1 MISNDNAIPELFT
14 DWRSKG
20 VAYSIGPDWSDP
32 RTLNRWP
39 SKHGTEKADKVATRV
54 GYDKGK
60 KDLKN
65 WGFESV
71 FGDKEVDVR
80 EQFKLTLDADY
91 EDDRGFTCHDARVWY
106 YDYLTCLHREIEK
119 FFDASVPRWRSLHV
133 EYNFST
139 PTTWNNPA
147 MIASIE
153 KLVRSA
159 GFASTATQTVRMA
172 LTEAEAAAIEAST
185 TQYRA
190 GDIFLICDVSFPKL
204 LVSKADVRRLAAGRP
219 M

>member
-1 MISNDNAIPELFT
+1 M
-14 DWRSKG
+14 
-20 VAYSIGPDWSDP
+20 
-32 RTLNRWP
+32 
-39 SKHGTEKADKVATRV
+39 ATRV
-54 GYDKGK
+54 GYSKGR

-71 FGDKEVDVR
+71 FGDDQVDVR

-119 FFDASVPRWRSLHV
+119 FFDSSVPRWRNLHV

-139 PTTWNNPA
+139 PTTWKNPA

-190 GDIFLICDVSFPKL
+190 GDIFLICDVSSRSPQ
-204 LVSKADVRRLAAGRP
+204 VSNTDISIGRRRNN
-219 M
+219 